1 MAYEKK
7 YEHKPNRGSL
17 FYNDK
22 KDQASDPSK
31 APSWRGDGLLD
42 LGELGLGTGRAE
54 VWLSIWVNEIAGQ
67 KGPKN
72 KRLSLSISQ
81 KEPREVEVSQP
92 EASFEDDIPF

>member
-1 MAYEKK
+1 MAYDKK

-22 KDQASDPSK
+22 VNKTDKDPSWK
-31 APSWRGDGLLD
+31 GDGLID
-42 LGELGLGTGRAE
+42 LAELGLGTGRAE
-54 VWLSIWVNEIAGQ
+54 VWLSIWVNE
-67 KGPKN
+67 GPKG

-81 KEPREVEVSQP
+81 KEPREVAEVSEP

>member
-1 MAYEKK
+1 MAYDKK

-54 VWLSIWVNEIAGQ
+54 VWLSIWVNE
-67 KGPKN
+67 GPKG
-72 KRLSLSISQ
+72 KRLSLSISP
-81 KEPREVEVSQP
+81 KEPREVAEVSQP
-92 EASFEDDIPF
+92 EDSFEDDIPF